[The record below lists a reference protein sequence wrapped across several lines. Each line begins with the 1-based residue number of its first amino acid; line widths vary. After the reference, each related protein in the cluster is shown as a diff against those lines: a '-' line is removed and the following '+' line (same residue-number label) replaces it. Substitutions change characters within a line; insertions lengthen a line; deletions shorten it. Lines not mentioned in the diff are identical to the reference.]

1 MKKTNRS
8 TLWIAAAA
16 GLVLSAGVA
25 TAQADKAA
33 AEERAVARRA
43 QPADEAP
50 AMDSAMLLERLNR
63 RLAELEQET
72 VRMRETIAKLE
83 GGATPAQAMEGMRP
97 PMMERRGPGP
107 GPDGM
112 GGPGGPEGMRGP
124 GGPDDRGQMDEM
136 RMRAMHE
143 RMAAEREWMRR
154 EPMGPMSPEER
165 ERIVQFLETNTPRV
179 AERFKEL
186 QAERP
191 EVAERMLAGLRER
204 VAEMR
209 RVAEKDPAALD
220 MRLRG
225 LRTDMELRQAAMD
238 FVMARREGDEAKQ
251 AEARAAI
258 EALVAD
264 RVAVTLEEREVELA
278 GLRERVEKMA
288 AELTAARQDP
298 QEMIAKRIDEL
309 LTRLENAPA
318 PGEPGN
324 PGAEGQRRREMDKRR
339 ERVQD

>member
-1 MKKTNRS
+1 MKKTNRT

-25 TAQADKAA
+25 TAQAEKAA
-33 AEERAVARRA
+33 AEQRAMARRA
-43 QPADEAP
+43 QPAGEAP
-50 AMDSAMLLERLNR
+50 AMDSAMLVERLSR

-72 VRMRETIAKLE
+72 VRMREAIAKLE
-83 GGATPAQAMEGMRP
+83 GGQSPAQVMEGMRP
-97 PMMERRGPGP
+97 QTMERRGPGP
-107 GPDGM
+107 
-112 GGPGGPEGMRGP
+112 GPEGMRGP
-124 GGPDDRGQMDEM
+124 GGPDDRGPMDEM
-136 RMRAMHE
+136 HAREMHE
-143 RMAAEREWMRR
+143 RMAAQRGEMMRR

-186 QAERP
+186 EAERP
-191 EVAERMLAGLRER
+191 EVAERMLAGMRER

-238 FVMARREGDEAKQ
+238 FVMARRDGDEAKQ
-251 AEARAAI
+251 ADARAAI

-264 RVAVTLEEREVELA
+264 RVAVTLEERERELA
-278 GLRERVEKMA
+278 GLRQRVETMA
-288 AELTAARQDP
+288 AELAAARQDP

-318 PGEPGN
+318 PGTPGE

-339 ERVQD
+339 ERMQD